1 MALPYR
7 VQSKTG
13 GKMRPKSLEIA
24 RTQSDWK
31 SSFENRKSVFEQN
44 ASQPLNRKY
53 VSSMFLEKQPTAQ
66 KEQVK
71 EVRKI
76 RNGNS

>member
-7 VQSKTG
+7 LQ
-13 GKMRPKSLEIA
+13 GKKGDKIRPKSLEIVG
-24 RTQSDWK
+24 TQSDWK

-44 ASQPLNRKY
+44 PPQPLRRKY
-53 VSSMFLEKQPTAQ
+53 VSSTFLEKQPTGRNL
-66 KEQVK
+66 KVN

-76 RNGNS
+76 ENG